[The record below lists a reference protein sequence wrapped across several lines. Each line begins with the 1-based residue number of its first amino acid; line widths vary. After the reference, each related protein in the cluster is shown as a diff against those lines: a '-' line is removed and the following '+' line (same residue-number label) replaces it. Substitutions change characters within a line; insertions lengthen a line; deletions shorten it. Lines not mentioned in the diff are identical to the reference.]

1 MFVGRT
7 LNLLRGLGS
16 TLEVRHSYMKSM
28 VPFAPE
34 RGCSLVKRGC
44 SLVKRGCSLVKTRLS
59 VVVEAR
65 QVVEARAAARAD
77 KTCC

>member
-28 VPFAPE
+28 VPFAP
-34 RGCSLVKRGC
+34 KRGC